1 VADNNKNIK
10 IIGKDKTKNGMLL
23 WTKETIPTSLTN
35 IEDKILLKDA
45 VRNFKN
51 ILAWSGD
58 KTVQYPLMVA
68 REIVEKGIQCEGLRD
83 EIYVQIIKQITN
95 NPTPEST
102 TQLWHLIQ
110 LCLLHFPPTPLFEHY
125 LEAWLRDKGGEQHWY
140 TVSTLHDTQEHGVKE
155 AVPSAEEIEA
165 MTKQQY
171 SSKKEHVN
179 VHRPNLP
186 PKTNIDEV
194 VAINNKRAVGA
205 VGPRPSMRSL
215 AVAPSSPH
223 PLPSLPQSVAHPP
236 PSSAPAPTPSH
247 VTSGGGESASA
258 PQGGRPM
265 PQVPGGTRPMPQPGR
280 GAPPT
285 GYPLPMQ
292 MYLQK

>member
-1 VADNNKNIK
+1 
-10 IIGKDKTKNGMLL
+10 MLH
-23 WTKETIPTSLTN
+23 WSKETIPTSLTN
-35 IEDKILLKDA
+35 IEDKLLLKDA

-58 KTVQYPLMVA
+58 KTVQYPVMVA
-68 REIVEKGIQCEGLRD
+68 REVVEKGIQCEGLRD

-102 TQLWHLIQ
+102 TQLWHLMQ

-125 LEAWLRDKGGEQHWY
+125 LEAWLRDKGGDSHWY
-140 TVSTLHDTQEHGVKE
+140 TVSTLHETQEHGVKP
-155 AVPSAEEIEA
+155 VPSAEQIET
-165 MTKQQY
+165 MTKQHY
-171 SSKKEHVN
+171 SATKESVN

-194 VAINNKRAVGA
+194 VAINNKRAVGS

-223 PLPSLPQSVAHPP
+223 PLPTLPQTAHAPPPPHPDPTPIIAAPP
-236 PSSAPAPTPSH
+236 PSHAP
-247 VTSGGGESASA
+247 SGG
-258 PQGGRPM
+258 PPVGGRPM
-265 PQVPGGTRPMPQPGR
+265 PQVPGGPRPMPQPGR
-280 GAPPT
+280 GGPPT
-285 GYPLPMQ
+285 GY
-292 MYLQK
+292 